1 MKQNQNKQFWIGRN
15 KQMEEKGS
23 KTKHKDHINTE
34 THSFANTKNAWKHKA
49 WNRNIYTKDK

>member
-23 KTKHKDHINTE
+23 RTKHKDHINTE
-34 THSFANTKNAWKHKA
+34 TQFCKHKD
-49 WNRNIYTKDK
+49 YMET

>member
-23 KTKHKDHINTE
+23 KTKHKEHINTE
-34 THSFANTKNAWKHKA
+34 TQKLHGNIKPGTV
-49 WNRNIYTKDK
+49 IYTQRTNNVK